1 MGIKLPIVSHVR
13 KSEILLWSLIS
24 ATYAAIIIQYSM
36 RYGRLA
42 APPYYDDVSY
52 FVDAL
57 PRLQEFYTHNWAV
70 VCLGLLLRAPHS
82 LFSTVVAVA
91 GYLVFGTRDWAPY
104 AANAVIILGLAGILN
119 FLAQGLALWIRLLL
133 FAIVATTPICLYAV
147 YDFRPD
153 IASGLVTA
161 AGAMLLLT
169 QPLSDATRQRRVL
182 AGVMFGLSM
191 IMKTPTFPLTMGL
204 MFVALTVSTL
214 ADIFLNGRGIA
225 KRSIATLWA
234 QAIVPA
240 LAIMLPVYLA
250 NLKVIFSY
258 IYEPIFGSTSVM
270 WATHMPMSQ
279 HLLYYLTASTGGA
292 VFLGWHL
299 YLFVAILITGI
310 VVIVRQRDFRLL
322 VLLGGMCVVTLAAY
336 TVITLV
342 HVKQRFFGS
351 TFDWM
356 LILTA
361 VQLLT
366 WFARRATPTRTAIG
380 IITVATLALGT
391 LQPIPRMYTPEGG
404 NLLARRRIIYAISD
418 AINAEYPKPNDRIFI
433 TTTGFVNA
441 HIIKYLNLQKCLP
454 ELNVGDLAF
463 SNDLSK
469 FRTEISLAQFVIA
482 SEPGNSEAFQDYIA
496 SGNVQAETLALARQD
511 TDLAQ
516 IAEIP
521 TETPKRYF
529 VFKRVGPGYGF
540 EPIEGL
546 KPIEGPFPRWKMG
559 YVRWGLG
566 PRTVMMTPPVPTSGH
581 YHLMAETRGIAGQ
594 HMDFIIDGKFKY
606 TQIFTNS
613 VDFVPLDLALDLT
626 PGRHKV
632 EFDYSTWRTPA
643 NDLSMAVLFRTLK
656 LLPDAA
662 TTRPR
667 Q

>member
-1 MGIKLPIVSHVR
+1 MGIKLPIVSQVR

-57 PRLQEFYTHNWAV
+57 PRLQEFYTRNWAV

-133 FAIVATTPICLYAV
+133 FAIVATTPICLHAV

-169 QPLSDATRQRRVL
+169 QPLSNATWQRRVL

-214 ADIFLNGRGIA
+214 ADFFLNGWGIA
-225 KRSIATLWA
+225 KRPFVKLWA
-234 QAIVPA
+234 QAIAPA

-250 NLKVIFSY
+250 NLKVILSY

-292 VFLGWHL
+292 IFLGWHL

-310 VVIVRQRDFRLL
+310 VVIVRQGDFRLL
-322 VLLGGMCVVTLAAY
+322 ILLGGMCVVTLAAY
-336 TVITLV
+336 TVVTLV
-342 HVKQRFFGS
+342 HVKQQFFGS

-356 LILTA
+356 LILTT
-361 VQLLT
+361 VQLLI
-366 WFARRATPTRTAIG
+366 WFARRATPTRRAIG

-418 AINAEYPKPNDRIFI
+418 AINAEHPKPRDRIFI

-441 HIIKYLNLQKCLP
+441 HVIKYLNLQKCLP

-463 SNDLSK
+463 SDDLAK

-482 SEPGNSEAFQDYIA
+482 SEPGNSEAFHDYIA
-496 SGNVQAETLALARQD
+496 SGNVQAETLALVRQD

-546 KPIEGPFPRWKMG
+546 NPIEGPFPKWKMG

-566 PRTVMMTPPVPTSGH
+566 PRTLMMTPPVPTSGH
-581 YHLMAETRGIAGQ
+581 YHLTAETRGIAGQ

-643 NDLSMAVLFRTLK
+643 NDLPMAVLFRTLK
-656 LLPDAA
+656 LLPDAG
-662 TTRPR
+662 TTQPR
-667 Q
+667 